1 MPLSVLTYIAT
12 IAVQNKNLIERMKF
26 VKYFFVARVSSIALL
41 ALIDTYS
48 YKGKIALNKRL
59 LF

>member
-48 YKGKIALNKRL
+48 CKGKIALNKRL